1 MEKIQIEIL
10 MLAESMTF
18 RNTYT
23 IVLAEKNGNRR
34 FSIIIGKTEAQA
46 IAVSL
51 DGLKASRPL
60 THDLLHTSFLSFNIQ
75 IIEVVITK
83 VEEGIF
89 YSYITCKRGDSIIE
103 IDSRASDA
111 LALALRFNCP
121 IYTNVNVLNEV
132 GTEIDDLEQQTIQQ
146 FEEEL
151 DEDFKN
157 FENLEIDIDSLID
170 ENEFDSFENS
180 ELEANMKKALSEEDY
195 EYAARI
201 RDELKKREDS

>member
-1 MEKIQIEIL
+1 

-23 IVLAEKNGNRR
+23 LVLAEKNGNNR
-34 FSIIIGKTEAQA
+34 FSIIIGKAEAQS

-51 DGLKASRPL
+51 DGLKATRPL
-60 THDLLHTSFLSFNIQ
+60 THDLMFSSFQSFNIDV
-75 IIEVVITK
+75 IEVMIYK
-83 VEEGIF
+83 VEEGVF
-89 YSYITCKRGDSIIE
+89 YSNIICTKGDTFIE

-121 IYTNVNVLNEV
+121 IYTNESVMNEV
-132 GTEIDDLEQQTIQQ
+132 GTKIDELEKQTLLQ

-151 DEDFKN
+151 NNDLEN
-157 FENLEIDIDSLID
+157 FESINIDSIL
-170 ENEFDSFENS
+170 ENNEFDVYEDS
-180 ELEANMKKALSEEDY
+180 ELNQIMQKALAEEDY

-201 RDELKKREDS
+201 RDELNNRKKDL